1 MVLYSFV
8 LERPDTGQQIIHY
21 LNNSFLS
28 LSLSTTGEHKSSS
41 DFLLLVYVSKGRA
54 FDKKLQDLWKVTNQN
69 IYCSFFFWRIK
80 IACLFNHW
88 KKTNNLLS

>member
-28 LSLSTTGEHKSSS
+28 LSLSQQQ
-41 DFLLLVYVSKGRA
+41 VNI
-54 FDKKLQDLWKVTNQN
+54 KVHL
-69 IYCSFFFWRIK
+69 ISFYWYM
-80 IACLFNHW
+80 
-88 KKTNNLLS
+88 